1 MFGGFGGFDTPPLT
15 PSLLFFETVLLG
27 FGWFGGFR
35 GFGGFVTPYFS
46 FFEILLLGF
55 GWFGEFR
62 GFEGFDTPFILLILL
77 SSLKCFDDLISH
89 KIKLLIYVIVLWDH
103 F

>member
-1 MFGGFGGFDTPPLT
+1 MFRGFGVFDTP
-15 PSLLFFETVLLG
+15 SFSFCEMLLRG
-27 FGWFGGFR
+27 FGWFGGF
-35 GFGGFVTPYFS
+35 T
-46 FFEILLLGF
+46 E
-55 GWFGEFR
+55 
-62 GFEGFDTPFILLILL
+62 FEGFDTPFILLILL